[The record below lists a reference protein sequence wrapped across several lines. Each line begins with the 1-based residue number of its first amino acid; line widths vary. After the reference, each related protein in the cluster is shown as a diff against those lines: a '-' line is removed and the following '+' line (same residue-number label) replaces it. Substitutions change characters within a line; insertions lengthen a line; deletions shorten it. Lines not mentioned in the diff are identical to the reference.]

1 MSKTK
6 SLTKKMCR
14 TCRENKSVNEY
25 SKNNFILDGT
35 GLQPD
40 CKDCM
45 GIKIERGKNAGKE
58 KSTLSPAMESPNSE
72 MKMTITDT
80 IVRDI
85 EQDIRDLQS
94 IRRKVLKGKVELVRQ
109 DNKYIL
115 TW

>member
-6 SLTKKMCR
+6 STTKKICR
-14 TCRENKSVNEY
+14 TCRENKSVDEY

-40 CKDCM
+40 CKECM
-45 GIKIERGKNAGKE
+45 SIKIERGKNAGKE
-58 KSTLSPAMESPNSE
+58 KSTLTPAMETT
-72 MKMTITDT
+72 KMSITDT

-94 IRRKVLKGKVELVRQ
+94 IRRKVMKGKVELIRQ